1 MLLLTLGGTADQHL
15 WRAPALSLGYAKI
28 ATCPEKRGFVVF
40 FLASRGDP
48 ELAAAAFARG
58 ASPTV
63 CGGQSVVLG
72 KPLRATFS
80 PFCWNR
86 FAELVFV
93 VSFNF
98 YLVLLN
104 IVDGFGYNDRV

>member
-1 MLLLTLGGTADQHL
+1 V
-15 WRAPALSLGYAKI
+15 APLISIFGAHQRCLRDVLKSLRSSRIEG
-28 ATCPEKRGFVVF
+28 RHN
-40 FLASRGDP
+40 FLASRRDP

-58 ASPTV
+58 ASPTA

-72 KPLRATFS
+72 KPLIATFS
-80 PFCWNR
+80 PFCRNR